1 MTDTTSLPLLDIAR
15 NPRQLKLLRLL
26 RQIPEEKKAEAV
38 DKLTEIIEELRH
50 RKKPKA
56 KQD

>member
-1 MTDTTSLPLLDIAR
+1 MPLLDIAR